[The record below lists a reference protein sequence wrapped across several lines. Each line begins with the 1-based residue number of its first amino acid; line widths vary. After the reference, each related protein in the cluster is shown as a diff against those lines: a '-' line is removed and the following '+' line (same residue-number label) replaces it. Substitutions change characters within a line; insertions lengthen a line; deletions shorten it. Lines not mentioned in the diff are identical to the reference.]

1 MVSILNEYGEDFL
14 KKVVDFSPE
23 KKLMLGLIYI
33 NSQKYLVLLFDK
45 IYHTKLHDFFCDYI
59 QYGIDI
65 IVEGKSI
72 IIDTN
77 EIYSIIPD
85 ADDYSEKECS
95 YVQNALLSLYYLFEF
110 YITKEID
117 FFQQSLD
124 MVLENVDVISYGKD
138 KVYDERK
145 VFSHE
150 VQVLTDISDKVNL
163 YWGNLHDLVWN
174 EDELSPL

>member
-1 MVSILNEYGEDFL
+1 
-14 KKVVDFSPE
+14 
-23 KKLMLGLIYI
+23 
-33 NSQKYLVLLFDK
+33 
-45 IYHTKLHDFFCDYI
+45 
-59 QYGIDI
+59 

>member
-1 MVSILNEYGEDFL
+1 
-14 KKVVDFSPE
+14 
-23 KKLMLGLIYI
+23 
-33 NSQKYLVLLFDK
+33 
-45 IYHTKLHDFFCDYI
+45 
-59 QYGIDI
+59 
-65 IVEGKSI
+65 
-72 IIDTN
+72 
-77 EIYSIIPD
+77 
-85 ADDYSEKECS
+85 KECS